1 MNVKLAAF
9 CAVASV
15 ALASDSSDRHALSLP
30 DLNAN
35 RQTLEQYRGRIVV
48 LNFWATWCAP
58 CREEMPLL
66 VDLQKRYASRG
77 VVVVGASA
85 DDEST
90 QARIEPFVEELGIT
104 FPIWIGANTADTER
118 LGLGAALPATAII
131 DKDGRIIFR
140 IIGPLKRKALAQRID
155 YLLSGKQG
163 KAPEPLI
170 DTLSDALSEAN
181 LDHDQDGHD
190 HSEEEQHSH
199 GGVGVEGASTVPS

>member
-1 MNVKLAAF
+1 MNVKLVAF

-15 ALASDSSDRHALSLP
+15 ALASDSSDRDALSLP

-48 LNFWATWCAP
+48 LNFWATWCVP

-104 FPIWIGANTADTER
+104 FPIWIGANTADMER

-131 DKDGRIIFR
+131 DKEGRIIFR
-140 IIGPLKRKALAQRID
+140 IIGPLKRKALARRID
-155 YLLSGKQG
+155 HLLSDKQG

-170 DTLSDALSEAN
+170 DTLSEATLN
-181 LDHDQDGHD
+181 DHHEREG
-190 HSEEEQHSH
+190 EEHSH
-199 GGVGVEGASTVPS
+199 GGVGIEGASMVPS